1 MAWPDGTWAPLLFD
15 GEPALPSAVLLSA
28 DGTMLTGHQ
37 AWQAAAG
44 QPQRFI
50 PAPRQSPEQRL
61 TVAGTDVD
69 AMDLVV
75 ATLRRVAEEAQRI
88 AGCMV
93 EDVRLVVPAGW
104 GPRRRTWMR
113 HAAHRAGLPQP
124 RMIEAP
130 VAAGGHLLAAGVQL
144 PVGSF
149 IVVCDAGG
157 GAEVSV
163 LRRGP
168 AGSRSSPP

>member
-1 MAWPDGTWAPLLFD
+1 
-15 GEPALPSAVLLSA
+15 
-28 DGTMLTGHQ
+28 MLTGHQ